1 MKIFLGWVVLLV
13 SVSGAQA
20 SVPSSVPT
28 RELSWQVLSADASAV
43 LEQTSTGPGA
53 CQVSCRRPKQPEPL
67 VWSAERC
74 LATKSELVFVDNACE
89 RVITLQPLP
98 QIENDWR
105 ATTVVRVFKRAEQER
120 VMSANQFVRDTNK
133 LRMLTKV
140 FRWAEGVAGTPGV
153 PPRYREDA
161 LGVDLEAI
169 DGMRHTV
176 PFERG
181 KISVEVLHAGEGP
194 RFPLRYQWPK
204 GLKQKLAFELS
215 MGMVVEVPGKSRES
229 KDFPTVHYT
238 LGVNHQGPDKKGNLG
253 LKYKIAKVALVP
265 KEGGPPVDPAQL
277 RKLKALR
284 KIPGK
289 ASVSPR
295 GAVKESRI
303 ESVEDE
309 SQFVDKSFENL
320 KQRLD
325 EVAPPFP
332 EEPVGKGAKWRV
344 TVLEPEGFELL
355 QVVYTLS
362 EFDGERGVLLTEMRL
377 ERKGQNLLLPNLPA
391 GITVWLDSMKLQGTG
406 RSVFHLKQGIPES
419 TATASGEA
427 VLAIQGRSRSQD
439 IKVSPRVELRV
450 SPVEAA
456 RPVAAPAL
464 P

>member
-1 MKIFLGWVVLLV
+1 MKSFLGWVLLLV

-20 SVPSSVPT
+20 SVPTSVPT
-28 RELSWQVLSADASAV
+28 SELSWQVLSADASAV
-43 LEQTSTGPGA
+43 LEQTSTAPGT
-53 CQVSCRRPKQPEPL
+53 CQVSCRRPKQQSPQ
-67 VWSAERC
+67 VWSAESC
-74 LATKSELVFVDNACE
+74 LAIKSELVFVDNACE
-89 RVITLQPLP
+89 RVITIDPLP
-98 QIENDWR
+98 KIENDWR
-105 ATTVVRVFKRAEQER
+105 ATPVVRVFKRSEQER
-120 VMSANQFVRDTNK
+120 VMSANQFVRDSNK

-169 DGMRHTV
+169 DGMRHTI

-181 KISVEVLHAGEGP
+181 RISVDVLQAGEGQ

-204 GLKQKLAFELS
+204 GLKQKLALDIS

-238 LGVNHQGPDKKGNLG
+238 LGVEHKGPDAKGNLG
-253 LKYKIAKVALVP
+253 LKFKIADVALVP
-265 KEGGPPVDPAQL
+265 KPGAPPVDPALL

-284 KIPGK
+284 KIPGEV
-289 ASVSPR
+289 SVKPR
-295 GAVKESRI
+295 GAVRESRI

-320 KQRLD
+320 KRRLD

-332 EEPVGKGAKWRV
+332 EEPVGAGAKWRV

-362 EFDGERGVLLTEMRL
+362 EFDGERGVLLTEVRL
-377 ERKGQNLLLPNLPA
+377 ESKGQNLLLPNLPP
-391 GITVWLDSMKLQGTG
+391 GIAVWMNSMKLQGTG
-406 RSVFHLKQGIPES
+406 RTVFNLKQGIPES
-419 TATASGEA
+419 TTSASGEA

-439 IKVSPRVELRV
+439 IKVSPRVEIGV
-450 SPVEAA
+450 KPAEAA
-456 RPVAAPAL
+456 GPVAAPK